1 MRNLSSLKTLRLGG
15 NQLKGRL
22 DHI

>member
-1 MRNLSSLKTLRLGG
+1 MRNLSSLKTLRLSG

>member
-1 MRNLSSLKTLRLGG
+1 MGNLSSLKTLRLSG